1 MFFFIKKC
9 DVSALHEQLKNDIQ
23 TSMLS
28 DFLQDYLS
36 IIIFLILALGLSC
49 AFVVVNFIL
58 SPNKPDPEKLSA
70 YECGFEPFEDS
81 RMEFDVRFY
90 LVAILF
96 IIFDLE
102 IAFLFPWAISL
113 GNIGLLGFSSM
124 MIFLFI
130 LTIGFIYEWKKGALD
145 WE

>member
-1 MFFFIKKC
+1 
-9 DVSALHEQLKNDIQ
+9 
-23 TSMLS
+23 MLFE
-28 DFLQDYLS
+28 FLSDYLS
-36 IIIFLILALGLSC
+36 IIIFILISITISIGFIVINF
-49 AFVVVNFIL
+49 AF
-58 SPNKPDPEKLSA
+58 SPTNPDPEKLSA

-90 LVAILF
+90 LVAFLF

>member
-1 MFFFIKKC
+1 MLTEF
-9 DVSALHEQLKNDIQ
+9 LK
-23 TSMLS
+23 
-28 DFLQDYLS
+28 DYLS
-36 IIIFLILALGLSC
+36 IIIFLFIALFLSIG
-49 AFVVVNFIL
+49 FIVL
-58 SPNKPDPEKLSA
+58 NYIFAPKNPDSEKLSA
-70 YECGFEPFEDS
+70 YECGFEAFSDS

-113 GNIGLLGFSSM
+113 SSIGPLGFWSM
-124 MIFLFI
+124 IIFLFI

-145 WE
+145 WD

>member
-1 MFFFIKKC
+1 
-9 DVSALHEQLKNDIQ
+9 
-23 TSMLS
+23 MLS
-28 DFLQDYLS
+28 DFLKDYLS
-36 IIIFLILALGLSC
+36 IIIFLIIALGLSF
-49 AFVVVNFIL
+49 AFVIINLIL
-58 SPNKPDPEKLSA
+58 SPKNPDPEKLSA

-113 GNIGLLGFSSM
+113 GSIGPLGFWSM

-145 WE
+145 WD